1 MALPINGVVGGS
13 ASATA
18 GTNPSNLALRI
29 GSTAELIVDELH
41 GRYYEST
48 VRKQMFTAGVSTLIA
63 TATTASPTT
72 TITGAQV
79 LYNPIGNTNNVVINK
94 VSVGFAL
101 ANLAGVVGI
110 ATGFNSGTA
119 ISGTLTTTTATPKNK
134 FLGSTAPTAFS
145 YASAS
150 ITLPTAVTLDT
161 ILFNT
166 GSLATTGY
174 ATQPSTVYDFEGS
187 IILPPGG
194 YATIWSNFIIPASSL
209 LSTFQW
215 EEVST
220 TI

>member
-13 ASATA
+13 ASAAA
-18 GTNPSNLALRI
+18 GSNPSNLALRI

-63 TATTASPTT
+63 TATTASPST

-79 LYNPIGNTNNVVINK
+79 LYNPIGNTNNVVITK
-94 VSVGFAL
+94 VSIGFAL

-110 ATGFNSGTA
+110 ATGFNAGTA
-119 ISGTLTTTTATPKNK
+119 ISGTLTATTATAKNK
-134 FLGSTAPTAFS
+134 FLGSTAPTAAS

-194 YATIWSNFIIPASSL
+194 YATIWSNFVIPASSL
-209 LSTFQW
+209 LSTFSW

>member
-18 GTNPSNLALRI
+18 GTNPANLALRI

-48 VRKQMFTAGVSTLIA
+48 VRKQMFTAGVSTLIV

-79 LYNPIGNTNNVVINK
+79 LYNPIGNTNNVVITK

-110 ATGFNSGTA
+110 ATDRKS
-119 ISGTLTTTTATPKNK
+119 
-134 FLGSTAPTAFS
+134 
-145 YASAS
+145 
-150 ITLPTAVTLDT
+150 V
-161 ILFNT
+161 
-166 GSLATTGY
+166 
-174 ATQPSTVYDFEGS
+174 V
-187 IILPPGG
+187 
-194 YATIWSNFIIPASSL
+194 
-209 LSTFQW
+209 
-215 EEVST
+215 
-220 TI
+220 